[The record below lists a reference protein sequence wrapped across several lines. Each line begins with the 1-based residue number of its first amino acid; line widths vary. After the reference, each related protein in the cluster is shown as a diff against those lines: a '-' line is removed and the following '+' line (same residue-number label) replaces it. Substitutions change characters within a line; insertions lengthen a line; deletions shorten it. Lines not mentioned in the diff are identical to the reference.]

1 VRIDR
6 WCGPRVTLYA
16 RALYIGSVLVALGG
30 CEGVPA
36 TIDVKEGGA
45 ECAGGLSDADDIN
58 VSVDAALARAG
69 IAPVA
74 VVERPDGSR
83 VWELRNA
90 RDEPGELI
98 VSVGTAENGSGP
110 IPVCMACRIGRFG
123 DPETERLILE
133 SAAQRMEQLRGRGVY
148 RIRW

>member
-1 VRIDR
+1 MT
-6 WCGPRVTLYA
+6 PRKPLA
-16 RALYIGSVLVALGG
+16 LLAALYIGGITGAMGG

-36 TIDVKEGGA
+36 TIDRKEGSSA
-45 ECAGGLSDADDIN
+45 QDSGLSDADDIN
-58 VSVDAALARAG
+58 VSIDAALARAG

-74 VVERPDGSR
+74 VENRPDGSR

-98 VSVGTAENGSGP
+98 VRVGSAQTEGGP
-110 IPVCMACRIGRFG
+110 IPVHMTCRIGRFG

-133 SAAQRMEQLRGRGVY
+133 SAAKRMEQLRGRGVY
-148 RIRW
+148 RITW